1 MAGDDWEE
9 KMLDQLERLLS
20 NMGMNMSREQLRA
33 LLQQFRAQFEK
44 MGIDEERIAKGDVNF
59 NFDLSNLQNF
69 FQPGMDFNELFKNMG
84 VDVRV
89 DASPVEIE
97 TPDGVEEDDMVLP
110 ADDVYLEGWN
120 MTITVDFAKKELEQ
134 DQVELNLIDGG
145 TLVEVHRT
153 TQLAPVARIELPHAC
168 EDVVDFTLNNGIL
181 DITLRLIPPEDAFA
195 ALPPFPQIN
204 KFLSSCQILR
214 KWIASFSTWIKIWS
228 EKIKLSWFKYFLES
242 LEKFDFWFFIKILI

>member
-1 MAGDDWEE
+1 MADDDWEE

-33 LLQQFRAQFEK
+33 LLQQFRSQFEK

-59 NFDLSNLQNF
+59 NFDLSNLKNF

-97 TPDGVEEDDMVLP
+97 TPDGDEKDDMVLP

-145 TLVEVHRT
+145 MLVEVHRT
-153 TQLAPVARIELPHAC
+153 TQLAPIARIELPHAC

-181 DITLRLIPPEDAFA
+181 DITLRLIPPEDALA
-195 ALPPFPQIN
+195 ALPPSEDGDDAIP
-204 KFLSSCQILR
+204 LSGDIAIDLADDDDDDDDDDGGIPIL
-214 KWIASFSTWIKIWS
+214 
-228 EKIKLSWFKYFLES
+228 
-242 LEKFDFWFFIKILI
+242 

>member
-33 LLQQFRAQFEK
+33 LLQQFRSQFEK

-59 NFDLSNLQNF
+59 NFDLSNLKNF

-97 TPDGVEEDDMVLP
+97 TPDGDEKDDMVLP
-110 ADDVYLEGWN
+110 ADDVYLEGLN

-145 TLVEVHRT
+145 MLVEVHRT

-195 ALPPFPQIN
+195 ALPPSDDGDDTIP
-204 KFLSSCQILR
+204 LSGDIAIDLANDDDDDDDDDGGIPIL
-214 KWIASFSTWIKIWS
+214 
-228 EKIKLSWFKYFLES
+228 
-242 LEKFDFWFFIKILI
+242 

>member
-33 LLQQFRAQFEK
+33 LLQQFRSQFEK

-59 NFDLSNLQNF
+59 NFDLSNLKNF

-89 DASPVEIE
+89 DASPVEIK
-97 TPDGVEEDDMVLP
+97 TPDGDEKDDMVLP

-145 TLVEVHRT
+145 MLVEVHRT
-153 TQLAPVARIELPHAC
+153 TQLAPIARIELPHAC
-168 EDVVDFTLNNGIL
+168 EDVVDFTLTVSYTHL
-181 DITLRLIPPEDAFA
+181 TLPTIY
-195 ALPPFPQIN
+195 
-204 KFLSSCQILR
+204 SV
-214 KWIASFSTWIKIWS
+214 
-228 EKIKLSWFKYFLES
+228 
-242 LEKFDFWFFIKILI
+242 

>member
-97 TPDGVEEDDMVLP
+97 TPEGDDQDDMILP

-134 DQVELNLIDGG
+134 DQVELNLVDGG
-145 TLVEVHRT
+145 SAAKASSGGINRKVMSRMPLLSVKST
-153 TQLAPVARIELPHAC
+153 TSSQAC
-168 EDVVDFTLNNGIL
+168 GSSMRATGASCVVRWTS
-181 DITLRLIPPEDAFA
+181 TSVPPSMRF
-195 ALPPFPQIN
+195 N
-204 KFLSSCQILR
+204 
-214 KWIASFSTWIKIWS
+214 ST
-228 EKIKLSWFKYFLES
+228 
-242 LEKFDFWFFIKILI
+242 

>member
-33 LLQQFRAQFEK
+33 LLQQFRSQFEK

-59 NFDLSNLQNF
+59 NFDLSNLKNF

-97 TPDGVEEDDMVLP
+97 TPDGDEKDDMVLP

-145 TLVEVHRT
+145 MLVEVHRT

-195 ALPPFPQIN
+195 ALPPSDDGDDTIP
-204 KFLSSCQILR
+204 LSGDIAIDLANDDDDDDGGIPIL
-214 KWIASFSTWIKIWS
+214 
-228 EKIKLSWFKYFLES
+228 
-242 LEKFDFWFFIKILI
+242 

>member
-20 NMGMNMSREQLRA
+20 NMGMNMSREQLRS
-33 LLQQFRAQFEK
+33 LLQQFRSQFEK

-89 DASPVEIE
+89 DASSVEIE
-97 TPDGVEEDDMVLP
+97 TPQGDEQDDMVLP

-134 DQVELNLIDGG
+134 DQVELNLIDDGM
-145 TLVEVHRT
+145 LVEVHRT
-153 TQLAPVARIELPHAC
+153 TQLAPIARIELPHAC

-195 ALPPFPQIN
+195 ALPPSDDGDDTIPQSGDIAID
-204 KFLSSCQILR
+204 LADDDDDDDDDGGIPIL
-214 KWIASFSTWIKIWS
+214 
-228 EKIKLSWFKYFLES
+228 
-242 LEKFDFWFFIKILI
+242 

>member
-20 NMGMNMSREQLRA
+20 NMGMNMSREQLRS
-33 LLQQFRAQFEK
+33 LLQQFRSQFEK

-97 TPDGVEEDDMVLP
+97 TPEGDEQDDMVLP

-145 TLVEVHRT
+145 MLVEVHRT

-195 ALPPFPQIN
+195 ALPPSDDGDDTIP
-204 KFLSSCQILR
+204 LSGDIAIDLADDDDDDGGIPIL
-214 KWIASFSTWIKIWS
+214 
-228 EKIKLSWFKYFLES
+228 
-242 LEKFDFWFFIKILI
+242 

>member
-89 DASPVEIE
+89 DASPIEIE
-97 TPDGVEEDDMVLP
+97 TPGGDGQDDMILP

-134 DQVELNLIDGG
+134 DQVELNLVDGG

-181 DITLRLIPPEDAFA
+181 DITLRLIPPEDALTT
-195 ALPPFPQIN
+195 LPPSEDGDDTIP
-204 KFLSSCQILR
+204 LSGDITIDLADDDDDDDDDGGIPIL
-214 KWIASFSTWIKIWS
+214 
-228 EKIKLSWFKYFLES
+228 
-242 LEKFDFWFFIKILI
+242 

>member
-1 MAGDDWEE
+1 
-9 KMLDQLERLLS
+9 MLDQLERLLS

-33 LLQQFRAQFEK
+33 LLQQFRSQFEK

-59 NFDLSNLQNF
+59 NFDLSKLKNF

-97 TPDGVEEDDMVLP
+97 TPDGDEKDDMVLP

-120 MTITVDFAKKELEQ
+120 MSITVDFAKKELEQ

-145 TLVEVHRT
+145 MLVEVHRT

-195 ALPPFPQIN
+195 ALPPSDDGDDTIP
-204 KFLSSCQILR
+204 LSGDIAIDLANDDDDDDDDDGGIPIL
-214 KWIASFSTWIKIWS
+214 
-228 EKIKLSWFKYFLES
+228 
-242 LEKFDFWFFIKILI
+242 

>member
-1 MAGDDWEE
+1 
-9 KMLDQLERLLS
+9 
-20 NMGMNMSREQLRA
+20 MGMNMSREQLRA
-33 LLQQFRAQFEK
+33 LLQQFRSQFEK

-59 NFDLSNLQNF
+59 NFDLSNLKNF

-97 TPDGVEEDDMVLP
+97 TPDGDEKDDMVLP

-145 TLVEVHRT
+145 MLVEVHRT
-153 TQLAPVARIELPHAC
+153 TQLAPIARIELPHAC

-181 DITLRLIPPEDAFA
+181 DITLRLIPPEDALA
-195 ALPPFPQIN
+195 ALPPSEDGDDAIP
-204 KFLSSCQILR
+204 LSGDIAIDLADDDDDDDDDDGGIPIL
-214 KWIASFSTWIKIWS
+214 
-228 EKIKLSWFKYFLES
+228 
-242 LEKFDFWFFIKILI
+242 

>member
-33 LLQQFRAQFEK
+33 LLQQFRSQFEK

-59 NFDLSNLQNF
+59 NFDLSNLKNF

-97 TPDGVEEDDMVLP
+97 TPDGDEKDDMVLP

-145 TLVEVHRT
+145 MLVEVHRT

-195 ALPPFPQIN
+195 ALPPSDDGDDTIP
-204 KFLSSCQILR
+204 LSGDIAIDLANEDDDDDGGIPIL
-214 KWIASFSTWIKIWS
+214 
-228 EKIKLSWFKYFLES
+228 
-242 LEKFDFWFFIKILI
+242 

>member
-20 NMGMNMSREQLRA
+20 NMGMNMSREQLRS
-33 LLQQFRAQFEK
+33 LLQQFRSQFEK

-69 FQPGMDFNELFKNMG
+69 FQPGMDFNDLFKNMG

-97 TPDGVEEDDMVLP
+97 TPEGDEQDDMVLP

-145 TLVEVHRT
+145 MLVEVHRT

-195 ALPPFPQIN
+195 ALPPSDDGDDTIP
-204 KFLSSCQILR
+204 LSGDIAIDLADDDDDDDGGIPIL
-214 KWIASFSTWIKIWS
+214 
-228 EKIKLSWFKYFLES
+228 
-242 LEKFDFWFFIKILI
+242 

>member
-1 MAGDDWEE
+1 
-9 KMLDQLERLLS
+9 LDQLERLLS
-20 NMGMNMSREQLRA
+20 NMGMNMSREQLRS
-33 LLQQFRAQFEK
+33 LLQQFRSQFEK

-97 TPDGVEEDDMVLP
+97 TPEGDEQDDMVLP

-134 DQVELNLIDGG
+134 DQVELNLIDDGM
-145 TLVEVHRT
+145 LVEVHRT
-153 TQLAPVARIELPHAC
+153 TQLAPIARIELPHAC

-195 ALPPFPQIN
+195 ALPPSDDGDDTIPQSGDIAID
-204 KFLSSCQILR
+204 LADDDDDDDDDGGIPIL
-214 KWIASFSTWIKIWS
+214 
-228 EKIKLSWFKYFLES
+228 
-242 LEKFDFWFFIKILI
+242 

>member
-20 NMGMNMSREQLRA
+20 NMGMNMSREQLRS
-33 LLQQFRAQFEK
+33 LLQQFRSQFEK

-97 TPDGVEEDDMVLP
+97 TPEGDEQDDMVLP

-145 TLVEVHRT
+145 MLVEVHRT

-168 EDVVDFTLNNGIL
+168 EEAQTPTSV
-181 DITLRLIPPEDAFA
+181 E
-195 ALPPFPQIN
+195 
-204 KFLSSCQILR
+204 
-214 KWIASFSTWIKIWS
+214 
-228 EKIKLSWFKYFLES
+228 
-242 LEKFDFWFFIKILI
+242 

>member
-1 MAGDDWEE
+1 
-9 KMLDQLERLLS
+9 
-20 NMGMNMSREQLRA
+20 MGMNMSREQLRA
-33 LLQQFRAQFEK
+33 LLQQFRSQFEK

-59 NFDLSNLQNF
+59 NFDLSNLKNF

-97 TPDGVEEDDMVLP
+97 TPDGDEKDDMVLP

-145 TLVEVHRT
+145 MLVEVHRT

-195 ALPPFPQIN
+195 ALPPSYDGDDTIP
-204 KFLSSCQILR
+204 LSGDIAIDLADDDDDDDDDDGGIPIL
-214 KWIASFSTWIKIWS
+214 
-228 EKIKLSWFKYFLES
+228 
-242 LEKFDFWFFIKILI
+242 

>member
-33 LLQQFRAQFEK
+33 LLQQFRSQFEK

-59 NFDLSNLQNF
+59 NFDLSNLKNF

-97 TPDGVEEDDMVLP
+97 TPDGDEKDDMVLP
-110 ADDVYLEGWN
+110 ADDVYLEGWI

-145 TLVEVHRT
+145 MLVEVHRT
-153 TQLAPVARIELPHAC
+153 TQLAPVARIALPHAC

-195 ALPPFPQIN
+195 ALPPSDDGDDTIP
-204 KFLSSCQILR
+204 LSGDIAIDLADDDDDDDDDDGGIPIL
-214 KWIASFSTWIKIWS
+214 
-228 EKIKLSWFKYFLES
+228 
-242 LEKFDFWFFIKILI
+242 

>member
-33 LLQQFRAQFEK
+33 LLQQFRSQFEK
-44 MGIDEERIAKGDVNF
+44 MGIDEERIAKGDVNI
-59 NFDLSNLQNF
+59 NFDLSNLNNY

-97 TPDGVEEDDMVLP
+97 TPDGDEKDDMVLP

-145 TLVEVHRT
+145 MLVEVHRT

-195 ALPPFPQIN
+195 ALPPSDDGDDTIP
-204 KFLSSCQILR
+204 LSGDLAIAFADADDADDDDDGGLPIL
-214 KWIASFSTWIKIWS
+214 
-228 EKIKLSWFKYFLES
+228 
-242 LEKFDFWFFIKILI
+242 

>member
-1 MAGDDWEE
+1 MASEDWEE

-33 LLQQFRAQFEK
+33 LFQQFRSQFEK

-59 NFDLSNLQNF
+59 NFDLSNLKNF
-69 FQPGMDFNELFKNMG
+69 FQPGMDFIELFKNMG

-97 TPDGVEEDDMVLP
+97 TPDGDEKDDMVLP

-134 DQVELNLIDGG
+134 DQVELNLID
-145 TLVEVHRT
+145 
-153 TQLAPVARIELPHAC
+153 
-168 EDVVDFTLNNGIL
+168 
-181 DITLRLIPPEDAFA
+181 
-195 ALPPFPQIN
+195 
-204 KFLSSCQILR
+204 
-214 KWIASFSTWIKIWS
+214 
-228 EKIKLSWFKYFLES
+228 
-242 LEKFDFWFFIKILI
+242 

>member
-1 MAGDDWEE
+1 MAEDWEE
-9 KMLDQLERLLS
+9 KMLEQMAEMFR
-20 NMGMNMSREQLRA
+20 NMGMSVDINQLKA
-33 LLQQFRAQFEK
+33 MMKQFQSKFEA
-44 MGIDEERIAKGDVNF
+44 MGIDPERLAKGDVNF
-59 NFDLSNLQNF
+59 NFDLSNLKNF

-97 TPDGVEEDDMVLP
+97 TPDGDEKDDMVLP

-145 TLVEVHRT
+145 MLVEVHRT

-181 DITLRLIPPEDAFA
+181 DITLR
-195 ALPPFPQIN
+195 
-204 KFLSSCQILR
+204 
-214 KWIASFSTWIKIWS
+214 
-228 EKIKLSWFKYFLES
+228 
-242 LEKFDFWFFIKILI
+242 

>member
-1 MAGDDWEE
+1 MTRDDWEE

-20 NMGMNMSREQLRA
+20 NMGMNMSREQLRT
-33 LLQQFRAQFEK
+33 LLKQFRAQFEK
-44 MGIDEERIAKGDVNF
+44 MGLDEERIAKGDVNF

-89 DASPVEIE
+89 DAAPVEIE
-97 TPDGVEEDDMVLP
+97 TPEGEDDNMVLP
-110 ADDVYLEGWN
+110 ADDIYLEGWN
-120 MTITVDFAKKELEQ
+120 MTVTVDFAKKGELQQ
-134 DQVELNLIDGG
+134 DQMELNLIDGG

-181 DITLRLIPPEDAFA
+181 DITLRLVPPEDAFA
-195 ALPPFPQIN
+195 ALPPSDDGDDNIPLTGDVTID
-204 KFLSSCQILR
+204 LSDDDDDDDDDGGIPIL
-214 KWIASFSTWIKIWS
+214 
-228 EKIKLSWFKYFLES
+228 
-242 LEKFDFWFFIKILI
+242 

>member
-97 TPDGVEEDDMVLP
+97 TPDGEEEDDMTLP

-120 MTITVDFAKKELEQ
+120 MTITVDFAKKELEH

-153 TQLAPVARIELPHAC
+153 TQLAPIARIELPHAC

-181 DITLRLIPPEDAFA
+181 DITLRLIPPEDALT
-195 ALPPFPQIN
+195 ALPPSKDGDDTIP
-204 KFLSSCQILR
+204 LSGDITIDLADDDDDDDDDGGIPIL
-214 KWIASFSTWIKIWS
+214 
-228 EKIKLSWFKYFLES
+228 
-242 LEKFDFWFFIKILI
+242 

>member
-33 LLQQFRAQFEK
+33 LLQQFRSQFEK

-59 NFDLSNLQNF
+59 NFDLSNLKNF

-97 TPDGVEEDDMVLP
+97 TPDGDEKDDMVLP

-145 TLVEVHRT
+145 MLVEVHRT
-153 TQLAPVARIELPHAC
+153 TQLAPIARIELPHAC

-195 ALPPFPQIN
+195 ALPPSDDGDDTIP
-204 KFLSSCQILR
+204 LSGDIAIDLADDDDDDDDDDGGIPIL
-214 KWIASFSTWIKIWS
+214 
-228 EKIKLSWFKYFLES
+228 
-242 LEKFDFWFFIKILI
+242 

>member
-1 MAGDDWEE
+1 MASDDWEE

-33 LLQQFRAQFEK
+33 LLQQFRSQFEK

-59 NFDLSNLQNF
+59 NFDLSNLKNF

-97 TPDGVEEDDMVLP
+97 TPDGDEKDDMVLP

-120 MTITVDFAKKELEQ
+120 MTITVDFAKKELEK
-134 DQVELNLIDGG
+134 DKVELNLIDGG
-145 TLVEVHRT
+145 MLVEVHRT

-195 ALPPFPQIN
+195 ALPPSDDGDDTIP
-204 KFLSSCQILR
+204 LSGDIAIDLADDDDDDDDDDGGIPIL
-214 KWIASFSTWIKIWS
+214 
-228 EKIKLSWFKYFLES
+228 
-242 LEKFDFWFFIKILI
+242 

>member
-33 LLQQFRAQFEK
+33 LLQQFRSQFEK

-59 NFDLSNLQNF
+59 NFDLSNLKNF

-97 TPDGVEEDDMVLP
+97 TPDGDEKDDMVLP

-145 TLVEVHRT
+145 MLVEVHRT

-195 ALPPFPQIN
+195 ALPPSDDGDDTIP
-204 KFLSSCQILR
+204 LSGDIAIDLADDDDDDDGGIPIL
-214 KWIASFSTWIKIWS
+214 
-228 EKIKLSWFKYFLES
+228 
-242 LEKFDFWFFIKILI
+242 

>member
-1 MAGDDWEE
+1 MTGDDWEE

-20 NMGMNMSREQLRA
+20 NMGINMSREQLRS
-33 LLQQFRAQFEK
+33 LLKQFRSQFEK

-97 TPDGVEEDDMVLP
+97 TPEGDEQDDMVLP

-120 MTITVDFAKKELEQ
+120 MTITVDFAKKELEH

-145 TLVEVHRT
+145 MLVEVHRT

-168 EDVVDFTLNNGIL
+168 EDVVDFALNNGIL
-181 DITLRLIPPEDAFA
+181 DITLRLIPPEDVFA
-195 ALPPFPQIN
+195 ALPPSDDGDDTIP
-204 KFLSSCQILR
+204 LSGEIAIDLADDDDADDDDGGIPIL
-214 KWIASFSTWIKIWS
+214 
-228 EKIKLSWFKYFLES
+228 
-242 LEKFDFWFFIKILI
+242 